1 MEPTASEK
9 EQLRQEKK
17 ALREEKKKQKKLQ
30 LQQEGQTQD
39 SATMLP
45 PPSPYRRIW
54 RSTFRHRPITI
65 MSHNVSAY
73 NAYNEVILMLALRF

>member
-1 MEPTASEK
+1 MIPTDSEK

-17 ALREEKKKQKKLQ
+17 ALREEKKKLKKQQ

-45 PPSPYRRIW
+45 PPTPYRRVW

-73 NAYNEVILMLALRF
+73 NVGNEAMLMLFIRS

>member
-1 MEPTASEK
+1 MDSTASEK
-9 EQLRQEKK
+9 DQLRQEKK
-17 ALREEKKKQKKLQ
+17 ALREEKKKLKKLQ
-30 LQQEGQTQD
+30 LQQKGQTQD

-45 PPSPYRRIW
+45 PPTPYRRVW

-73 NAYNEVILMLALRF
+73 NVSNEAMLMLSIRS